1 MNFVWLIVYAGLL
14 LMVAGLVLAIK
25 PIHRL
30 RVRRRAQGLKIVAV
44 GGALALVGFILPAPE
59 SRLTRVESRLDEFM
73 PRWQFSESHTMKVA
87 APPATVYDAVKK
99 VRASEIRLFR
109 ALTWIRRGGR
119 DMSEG
124 ILNAGDDKP
133 LIEVAKR
140 GGFAILADDSA
151 SELVMGTVVVAP
163 LHAFDT
169 LRATVFRANL
179 PPGFAIAAIN
189 FRVLPDA
196 NGSLVTTET
205 RVFASSPATKR
216 QFARYW
222 RLIYP
227 GSALIR
233 RMWLRAIARRA
244 TQKPTAP
251 RP

>member
-1 MNFVWLIVYAGLL
+1 
-14 LMVAGLVLAIK
+14 
-25 PIHRL
+25 
-30 RVRRRAQGLKIVAV
+30 
-44 GGALALVGFILPAPE
+44 
-59 SRLTRVESRLDEFM
+59 
-73 PRWQFSESHTMKVA
+73 MKVA
-87 APPATVYDAVKK
+87 APPATVYDAVKN

-119 DMSEG
+119 NMSEG
-124 ILNAGDDKP
+124 ILNAGNDKP

-140 GGFAILADDSA
+140 GGFAILADSA
-151 SELVMGTVVVAP
+151 SELVMGTVVIAP
-163 LHAFDT
+163 RHAFDT
-169 LRATVFRANL
+169 LRATVFKTNL

-244 TQKPTAP
+244 TID
-251 RP
+251 